1 MTITGQYLTYSEYQ
15 SLGGSL
21 EQTPFNLLEFEARK
35 IIDRYTQNRLVN
47 LQNQVQEVKLCIM
60 TLIEYLQNTKGKTNI
75 SSESVG
81 SYSVSYGSNNNSE
94 EQSKH
99 ERDIVRNYL
108 IGCKLEDNTPYMFVG
123 IK

>member
-35 IIDRYTQNRLVN
+35 IIDKYTQNRLVN
-47 LQNQVQEVKLCIM
+47 LQTQVQEVKLCIM
-60 TLIEYLQNTKGKTNI
+60 ALIEYLNAIKGKTNI

-81 SYSVSYGSNNNSE
+81 SYLVNYGSNNNNE
-94 EQSKH
+94 EQGKH
-99 ERDIVRNYL
+99 EKDIVRNYL
-108 IGCKLEDNTPYMFVG
+108 IGCRLEDNTPYMLIGVE
-123 IK
+123 